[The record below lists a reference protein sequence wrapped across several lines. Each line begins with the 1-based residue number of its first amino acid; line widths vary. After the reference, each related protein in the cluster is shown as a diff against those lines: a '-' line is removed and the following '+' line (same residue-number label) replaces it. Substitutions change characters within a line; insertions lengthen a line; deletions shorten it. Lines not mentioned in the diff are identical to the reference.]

1 MAGKEKASTS
11 WRKKDDLAG
20 RPWAGAVREY
30 DLLKELAIG
39 VVVVGLLVLGV
50 SAVFGSPDEP
60 SVTLKAWASAAPADF
75 VGTAAKELAGT
86 SDTAGYGPPYNSTPG
101 ATQQIG
107 PVDLQ
112 SLSGVRLSVDTA
124 KDFVTDPL
132 GTLPSPPSALTEW
145 AAATD
150 QQRSGWAAAY
160 LAALASAPDNDPAKV
175 APGAY
180 GPVPAMTGALLDMAR
195 SGTLDGVLQGGGNF
209 YSLDYTR
216 SLLFLGDGSYF
227 PDLAAGQ
234 HLSGDQWGV
243 MNETGDTPGQSWLWL
258 FSLLYQVEPY
268 KSSPSVDAL
277 VVVTMFVL
285 TAILALLPFIPGLRA
300 LPRKL
305 PVHRLIWRDYYR
317 HR

>member
-132 GTLPSPPSALTEW
+132 GTLPSPPAALTEW

-160 LAALASAPDNDPAKV
+160 
-175 APGAY
+175 
-180 GPVPAMTGALLDMAR
+180 
-195 SGTLDGVLQGGGNF
+195 
-209 YSLDYTR
+209 
-216 SLLFLGDGSYF
+216 
-227 PDLAAGQ
+227 
-234 HLSGDQWGV
+234 
-243 MNETGDTPGQSWLWL
+243 
-258 FSLLYQVEPY
+258 
-268 KSSPSVDAL
+268 
-277 VVVTMFVL
+277 
-285 TAILALLPFIPGLRA
+285 
-300 LPRKL
+300 
-305 PVHRLIWRDYYR
+305 
-317 HR
+317 